1 MARKDGI
8 KIYFEP
14 IPPDT
19 TESLKQSLL
28 KLGPR
33 FAKCFD
39 RCMMMSEWL
48 TMYLPDNEE
57 ARQFIKQAKRIC
69 KVHYP
74 RKP

>member
-1 MARKDGI
+1 M

-14 IPPDT
+14 IPPDST
-19 TESLKQSLL
+19 ASLRENLL
-28 KLGPR
+28 QLDPR

-57 ARQFIKQAKRIC
+57 AEQFIKQAKRIC
-69 KVHYP
+69 KVHHP